1 LKFQEVAK
9 PQALKLSLKM
19 AAKTWRQFRFHLR
32 RDFIRNGLEPF
43 TRHTIIVLEQ
53 WKEFMKQEVLTP
65 KIGTG
70 KRLTCE
76 PNLAEEHHSAGGFPQ
91 SIR

>member
-1 LKFQEVAK
+1 L
-9 PQALKLSLKM
+9 
-19 AAKTWRQFRFHLR
+19 H
-32 RDFIRNGLEPF
+32 EP
-43 TRHTIIVLEQ
+43 RVPIE
-53 WKEFMKQEVLTP
+53 KVLTP

-76 PNLAEEHHSAGGFPQ
+76 PNLAEEYHSTGGFPQ